1 MKIKGSNTP
10 RTVNPANPLKQ
21 EIKKE
26 KQLTYYVDLDG
37 TLAIYTIWGNVG
49 DIGEPIPDMKKWVL
63 HWIKEGIKIKIFTA
77 RAYKKEAI
85 PDIRKWLFL
94 NGFPLDLEIT
104 NIKGID
110 CDMIFDNNCREVMNN
125 QGVIVDR
132 TGEFSAALIRN
143 KIEENK
149 NDN

>member
-49 DIGEPIPDMKKWVL
+49 DIGEPIPDMKKWVFES
-63 HWIKEGIKIKIFTA
+63 I
-77 RAYKKEAI
+77 
-85 PDIRKWLFL
+85 
-94 NGFPLDLEIT
+94 
-104 NIKGID
+104 
-110 CDMIFDNNCREVMNN
+110 
-125 QGVIVDR
+125 
-132 TGEFSAALIRN
+132 
-143 KIEENK
+143 
-149 NDN
+149 